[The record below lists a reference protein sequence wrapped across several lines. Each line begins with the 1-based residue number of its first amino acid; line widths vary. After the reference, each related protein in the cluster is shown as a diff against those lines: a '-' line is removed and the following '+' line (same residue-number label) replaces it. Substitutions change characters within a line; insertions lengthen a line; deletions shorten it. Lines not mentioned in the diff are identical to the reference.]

1 MQPAAMLFDEP
12 TSALDPELQG
22 EVVRVIKSL
31 AEEGRTMLIVTHD
44 MKMASDV
51 ANHVIFLHQGVVE
64 EEGSP
69 SEIFGNTRSSR
80 LRQFLKATEA

>member
-1 MQPAAMLFDEP
+1 
-12 TSALDPELQG
+12 
-22 EVVRVIKSL
+22 
-31 AEEGRTMLIVTHD
+31 MLIVTHD

-69 SEIFGNTRSSR
+69 SDIFGNTRSNR
-80 LRQFLKATEA
+80 LRQFLQASDA